1 MCTRT
6 HLLQV
11 PARVL
16 LRVVVPDS
24 NLAQFTDIL
33 GLNKY
38 LLITITVR
46 EIRVKV
52 VTKRID
58 YDMQGKSQH
67 LYTSLKF
74 Q

>member
-1 MCTRT
+1 M
-6 HLLQV
+6 
-11 PARVL
+11 L

-33 GLNKY
+33 RLNKH
-38 LLITITVR
+38 LLETISQKARITVL
-46 EIRVKV
+46 
-52 VTKRID
+52 TKRID